1 MRSNVKSTSGETC
14 YICSR
19 KHKVMAWIALF
30 GIFFCGVLTGVSLW
44 GYKHAHTADSA
55 IYEKSGIRKYVESR
69 IKYTKRCQE
78 LEETLLRQIE
88 NDNYDK
94 NFRIYNELV
103 SKGCEENRQQFVELA
118 AREKMRYNAVMDLS
132 KINPCQEIENT
143 LNREIHKDCEHYYD
157 GLYKCHLSNAEVYSK
172 LAESGCPENAGLYK
186 SKALA
191 ELEIVDGLRG
201 DNEFIDDDEVRTTV
215 NTYKKLQM
223 QNEARRYIK
232 KAEKLINPG
241 VDFIMELQR
250 VIEE

>member
-1 MRSNVKSTSGETC
+1 M
-14 YICSR
+14 
-19 KHKVMAWIALF
+19 
-30 GIFFCGVLTGVSLW
+30 
-44 GYKHAHTADSA
+44 
-55 IYEKSGIRKYVESR
+55 
-69 IKYTKRCQE
+69 
-78 LEETLLRQIE
+78 
-88 NDNYDK
+88 
-94 NFRIYNELV
+94 
-103 SKGCEENRQQFVELA
+103 
-118 AREKMRYNAVMDLS
+118 
-132 KINPCQEIENT
+132 
-143 LNREIHKDCEHYYD
+143 
-157 GLYKCHLSNAEVYSK
+157 
-172 LAESGCPENAGLYK
+172 YK